1 MVSKR
6 NIAGLMSSLL
16 IAGCTVGP
24 DYTRPSSAL
33 PDRYVTNNSSAV
45 QTPDRTSLAAWW
57 KNFKDPMLN
66 QLIGHAFRQNLKL
79 EQARARISQPE
90 AGSDYATAALFPSGS
105 TSSAQP

>member
-6 NIAGLMSSLL
+6 NKAKLMSSLL
-16 IAGCTVGP
+16 IASSTDGP
-24 DYTRPSSAL
+24 DSSSPSSAL

-90 AGSDYATAALFPSGS
+90 AGSDYATTALFPSGS
-105 TSSAQP
+105 TSSAQR